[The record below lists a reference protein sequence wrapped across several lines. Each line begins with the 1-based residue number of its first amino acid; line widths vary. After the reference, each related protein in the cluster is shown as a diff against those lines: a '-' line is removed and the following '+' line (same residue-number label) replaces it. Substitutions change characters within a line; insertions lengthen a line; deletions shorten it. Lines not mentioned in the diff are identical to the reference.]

1 MEMGYNFCA
10 SLEEGRQNMN
20 SLHFRDL
27 NPTVVARILVMMVR
41 THCGL
46 DDLALWTSG
55 ATKRDSES
63 SENQSP
69 TSWNI
74 EVFVQLLK
82 EFVSTIFRAIYFIC

>member
-20 SLHFRDL
+20 SLHLRDL

-41 THCGL
+41 THRGL

-63 SENQSP
+63 SGENQSP
-69 TSWNI
+69 STWNI

-82 EFVSTIFRAIYFIC
+82 EFVSISFIIISFD